1 MEFLLPETTVREAGV
16 GPALEI
22 GEASGGT
29 LILTLGITRIL
40 EKESIDVAIWGSS
53 DGFDWGTIPIAT
65 FPQKFYCG
73 TYQMHLDL
81 STRSDVRYL
90 RAQWDPGRWS
100 TGKGKVLFTLYLF
113 MQAHDRQF
121 AHAGA

>member
-22 GEASGGT
+22 GEAAGGT

-53 DGFDWGTIPIAT
+53 DRLDWGTIPIAT

-73 TYQMHLDL
+73 TYQIHLDL
-81 STRSDVRYL
+81 SQRPDVRYL
-90 RAQWDPGRWS
+90 RAHWDPGRWS
-100 TGKGKVLFTLYLF
+100 TGKGKLLFTLYLF
-113 MQAHDRQF
+113 VQAHDRQF
-121 AHAGA
+121 AFAGA